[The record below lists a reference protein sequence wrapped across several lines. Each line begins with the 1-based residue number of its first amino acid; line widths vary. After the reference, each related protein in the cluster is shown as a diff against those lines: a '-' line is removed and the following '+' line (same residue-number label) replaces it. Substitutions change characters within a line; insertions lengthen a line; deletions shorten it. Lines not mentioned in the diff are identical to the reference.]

1 MLNTWY
7 SLIVGILISLS
18 VVIFLI
24 FPLDDFKQPN
34 WYNGVM
40 LIIGVLGIIF
50 GFVGLSR
57 RGKTEIHG
65 SIDNTETENIK
76 DTEKSQ

>member
-24 FPLDDFKQPN
+24 FPLDNFKQPN

-50 GFVGLSR
+50 GFVGLSKR
-57 RGKTEIHG
+57 KKTETHRT
-65 SIDNTETENIK
+65 TEDTGDIE